1 MDAVAG
7 PMLRQLKQLGM
18 DDVKFM
24 GGDGICSGELL
35 KLAGDAIGT
44 NKVYCA
50 EAGGVSGDQVKA
62 MDEFKARFKAKYNVD
77 VQIYAP
83 YVYDAVNTLVAAMQK
98 ANSVDPKA
106 YLPEL
111 AKIQYKGVTG
121 NIAFDERGDIKDG
134 ALTLF
139 TYKPG
144 SREQMRVV
152 R

>member
-1 MDAVAG
+1 
-7 PMLRQLKQLGM
+7 
-18 DDVKFM
+18 
-24 GGDGICSGELL
+24 
-35 KLAGDAIGT
+35 
-44 NKVYCA
+44 
-50 EAGGVSGDQVKA
+50 
-62 MDEFKARFKAKYNVD
+62 
-77 VQIYAP
+77 
-83 YVYDAVNTLVAAMQK
+83 VNTLVAAMQK

-111 AKIQYKGVTG
+111 AKIRYSGVTG

-144 SREQMRVV
+144 TREQMRVV